1 MPKCRIKTEDPARG
15 VLNVGSTRGYNTQSE
30 AIADVG
36 QDSGGEDGTQAGSPR
51 EDRLRRMFAELIGKD
66 LLQPGDGRLHGN
78 DHLNESH
85 KRATKGRL
93 NRRALV
99 KLKGCEEQSGS
110 S

>member
-1 MPKCRIKTEDPARG
+1 
-15 VLNVGSTRGYNTQSE
+15 
-30 AIADVG
+30 
-36 QDSGGEDGTQAGSPR
+36 
-51 EDRLRRMFAELIGKD
+51 MFAELIGKD